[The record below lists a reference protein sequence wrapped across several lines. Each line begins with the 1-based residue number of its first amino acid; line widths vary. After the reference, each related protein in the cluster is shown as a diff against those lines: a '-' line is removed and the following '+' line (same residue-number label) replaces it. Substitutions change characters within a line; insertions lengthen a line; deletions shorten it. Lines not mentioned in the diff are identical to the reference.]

1 MLATIR
7 SATTSQKIRLRAVAL
22 CVLAIASIAMVGCAG
37 LVQSAGTT
45 KSGSVTSAPTIT
57 SINPTSGAI
66 GSSVTIT
73 GTNLGASQGTST
85 VTFNGIAA
93 TPASWTATSVVV
105 PVPAGATTGNIVVT
119 VGGVASNGVSFAVTA
134 SSPSITGLN
143 PTSGLTG
150 TSVTITGTNFG
161 ATQGTS
167 TVKFNGTTATP
178 TTWTATSIAVP
189 VPAGAT
195 TGNIVV
201 TVGGVASNGVSFA
214 VTASGPSITGLNP
227 TSGLTGTSVTIT
239 GTNFGATQGTSTI
252 KFNGTTAT
260 PTNWTAA
267 SIVVPV
273 PAGATTGNVVVTAG
287 GVTSNGVN
295 FTVTVPAP
303 SITSLN
309 PNAGFLGTVVTITGA
324 NFGATKGTSTI
335 KFNGTTGTPTSWSA
349 TSIVV
354 PAPTGATTGS
364 VVVTVGGVAS
374 NGLTFTVQADTTSP
388 TVPAGLTATAASSS
402 QINLSWTAS
411 TDNVGVAGYKVFRG
425 GTQVGTSAAT
435 SYSDSGLAAST
446 SYTYTVAANDAA
458 GNTSAQ
464 SAGASATTLAA
475 SSGGQIPS
483 TLGWYQIPNTSIKSL
498 CPSYSDIQAS
508 SGCAAVMS
516 AWSGALFDTKR
527 NRLIIHGGGHSDY
540 YGNEIYAIDFNT
552 NPISAVLVKDASH
565 GSAITNVTSTPE
577 AFNDGTPNAR
587 HTYNGWVYL
596 PTQDSY
602 LLYGAGL
609 SADGPFSDGQWLFN
623 ASNLTWTQQQPATH
637 PNTAKTGSIPQH
649 AYDPVTDTVYFVEG
663 NASQFW
669 QLQPATGQ
677 WTSLGSSGS
686 ACGNDNATS
695 SIDPVRRL
703 YACVGNG
710 ELFTVSLNSPF
721 TVTNDTSAPGCAT
734 LAGTNSP
741 GFAYDPI
748 QQLFVGWAGGNTAF
762 TYNPAS
768 HSCTAIT
775 SYSGG
780 PTTIQPNG
788 TFGRFRYAPAL
799 GVFVVINDINS
810 NAYSLRLSPVS
821 GGTGGP
827 TITNVTVSAVT
838 TSGAS
843 VGWTTDVAAT
853 SQVEYG
859 LTTAYGTLT
868 TLNSSLVTSHSQPVA
883 GLVANTLYHYRVR
896 SKNSSGVESISG
908 DAAFTTNNT
917 TDTTAPTVSI
927 TSPAASASLAGT
939 VSVTANASD
948 NVAVASVQFL
958 LDGANLGAPD
968 ITAPYAISW
977 DTTTVVNGAHTLSA
991 RATDTSGNI
1000 GNAAGV
1006 AVNVTNS
1013 ATASNFQALCTAP
1026 GVVTCVTWDSPSA
1039 FTPATGGGG
1048 YASGLYPAEDGTYQG
1063 IQDTTNRVDGAGA
1076 LEFVIRP
1083 GSVHPHGTNP
1093 AGYWFQQFGTDGSP
1107 THFGEGTTLYLQFR
1121 FMVSPTMLN
1130 YDWTQAGGEGW
1141 KVFIVFG
1148 PVPGQS
1154 CTSDQFVQENTN
1166 QTNVA
1171 TGYVSCGTPG
1181 LYSNG
1186 GSPPMNIEQ
1195 GDYNCAYAGGGATY
1209 TGPTCFVYPAS
1220 TWITEYWVVHIG
1232 TFGQP
1237 NSSFQAWIAPEGQPL
1252 KQFINLP
1259 NFNFGDGS
1267 DHTVGLNAIEL
1278 TPYFSG
1284 ANGSTTTPGAS
1295 MWFDDLIISTQPIA
1309 APTN

>member
-1 MLATIR
+1 M
-7 SATTSQKIRLRAVAL
+7 L
-22 CVLAIASIAMVGCAG
+22 CVLAVASITLAGCAG
-37 LVQSAGTT
+37 LVQSADTT
-45 KSGSVTSAPTIT
+45 KTGNGISAP
-57 SINPTSGAI
+57 SIASLSPTSGPI
-66 GSSVTIT
+66 GAAVTIT
-73 GTNLGASQGTST
+73 GA
-85 VTFNGIAA
+85 
-93 TPASWTATSVVV
+93 
-105 PVPAGATTGNIVVT
+105 
-119 VGGVASNGVSFAVTA
+119 
-134 SSPSITGLN
+134 
-143 PTSGLTG
+143 
-150 TSVTITGTNFG
+150 
-161 ATQGTS
+161 
-167 TVKFNGTTATP
+167 
-178 TTWTATSIAVP
+178 
-189 VPAGAT
+189 
-195 TGNIVV
+195 
-201 TVGGVASNGVSFA
+201 
-214 VTASGPSITGLNP
+214 
-227 TSGLTGTSVTIT
+227 
-239 GTNFGATQGTSTI
+239 NFGATQGTSTI
-252 KFNGTTAT
+252 SFNGIAAT
-260 PTNWTAA
+260 PTTWSAT

-273 PAGATTGNVVVTAG
+273 PTGATTGNVVVAVG
-287 GVTSNGVN
+287 GAASNGMS
-295 FTVTVPAP
+295 FTVNVPAP
-303 SITSLN
+303 SITILS
-309 PNAGFLGTVVTITGA
+309 PTSGGLGASVTITGA
-324 NFGATKGTSTI
+324 NFGATKGTSTV
-335 KFNGTTGTPTSWSA
+335 KFNGIAATPTSWSASSILVPVPAGATTGNVVVTVGGTSSNGVSFTVTSPGPSITSLNPTSGLIGSSVTIAGANFGTTQGTNTVKFNGIAATVTSWSA
-349 TSIVV
+349 TSIVTSV
-354 PAPTGATTGS
+354 PTGATTGSVVVTVSGVASNGVNFAVSAPPSLTSLNPSSGFLGTSVTITGVNFGATQGTSTVKFNGITATSTSWSTTSIVANAPTGATTGN

-374 NGLTFTVQADTTSP
+374 NGLTFTVQTDTTSP
-388 TVPAGLTATAASSS
+388 TVPAGLTASAASSS

-411 TDNVGVAGYKVFRG
+411 TDNVGVTGYKVYRG
-425 GTQVGTSAAT
+425 GTQVGTSAAA
-435 SYSDSGLAAST
+435 SYLDSGLAAST
-446 SYTYTVAANDAA
+446 SYSYTVAAFDAA

-464 SAGASATTLAA
+464 SSGASATTLA
-475 SSGGQIPS
+475 SGSGGQIPS
-483 TLGWYQIPNTSIKSL
+483 ALGWYQIPNTSIKSL

-540 YGNEIYAIDFNT
+540 YGNEIYAIDFNA

-577 AFNDGTPNAR
+577 AFLDGTPNAR

-623 ASNLTWTQQQPATH
+623 PSNLSWTQQHPTTH

-669 QLQPATGQ
+669 QMNPATGA
-677 WTSLGSSGS
+677 WTSLGSSGA

-710 ELFTVSLNSPF
+710 ELFTVSLNSPY
-721 TVTNDTSAPGCAT
+721 TVTNDTSAPGCST

-748 QQLFVGWAGGNTAF
+748 QQLFVGWAGGNTVY
-762 TYNPAS
+762 TYNPSA

-799 GVFVVINDINS
+799 GVFVVVNDINS
-810 NAYSLRLSPVS
+810 NAYSLRLTPVS

-827 TITNVTVSAVT
+827 AISNVAVNGVT
-838 TSGAS
+838 TSAAAVS
-843 VGWTTDVAAT
+843 WTTDVAST

-859 LTTAYGTLT
+859 PTTAYGTLT
-868 TLNSSLVTSHSQPVA
+868 TLNASLVTSHSVSLA
-883 GLVANTLYHYRVR
+883 GLAANTLYHYRVR
-896 SKNSSGVESISG
+896 SKNSSGIESISG
-908 DAAFTTNNT
+908 DAAFTTSST
-917 TDTTAPTVSI
+917 TDTTPPTVSL
-927 TSPAASASLAGT
+927 TAPALNATLAGT
-939 VSVTANASD
+939 VSVTANAAD

-958 LDGANLGAPD
+958 VDGANLGAPVT
-968 ITAPYAISW
+968 TAPYAVSW
-977 DTTTVVNGAHTLSA
+977 NTTSVVNGTHTLSA
-991 RATDTSGNI
+991 RATDTSGNV
-1000 GNAAGV
+1000 GNATGV
-1006 AVNVTNS
+1006 AVNVSNS
-1013 ATASNFQALCTAP
+1013 TTTSNFQSLCTAP
-1026 GVVTCVTWDSPSA
+1026 GVVTCVTWDSPTA
-1039 FTPATGGGG
+1039 FLPATGGAG

-1063 IQDTTNRVDGAGA
+1063 IQDTTNKVDGSGS

-1093 AGYWFQQFGTDGSP
+1093 AGYWFQQFGTDGAP
-1107 THFGEGTTLYLQFR
+1107 TNFGEGSTLYLQFR
-1121 FMVSPTMLN
+1121 FMVSPSMLN

-1148 PVPGQS
+1148 PVPGPS

-1181 LYSNG
+1181 LYTNNG
-1186 GSPPMNIEQ
+1186 NPPMNIEQ

-1209 TGPTCFVYPAS
+1209 TGPNCFVYPAS

-1232 TFGQP
+1232 TWGQA

-1267 DHTVGLNAIEL
+1267 NHAVGLNAIEL

-1284 ANGSTTTPGAS
+1284 ANGSTTTPAAS

-1309 APTN
+1309 APNN

>member
-1 MLATIR
+1 MFATIR
-7 SATTSQKIRLRAVAL
+7 SATISQETRLRAVAL
-22 CVLAIASIAMVGCAG
+22 CVLAIASFALVGCAG

-45 KSGSVTSAPTIT
+45 KSGSVTSPPAIT

-93 TPASWTATSVVV
+93 TPTSWTATSIVV
-105 PVPAGATTGNIVVT
+105 PVPAGATTGNVAVT
-119 VGGVASNGVSFAVTA
+119 VGGVASNGVSFTVT
-134 SSPSITGLN
+134 SPGPSITGLN

-150 TSVTITGTNFG
+150 SSVTITGANFG

-178 TTWTATSIAVP
+178 TSWTATSI
-189 VPAGAT
+189 
-195 TGNIVV
+195 
-201 TVGGVASNGVSFA
+201 VA
-214 VTASGPSITGLNP
+214 
-227 TSGLTGTSVTIT
+227 
-239 GTNFGATQGTSTI
+239 
-252 KFNGTTAT
+252 
-260 PTNWTAA
+260 
-267 SIVVPV
+267 PV
-273 PAGATTGNVVVTAG
+273 PAGATTGNVLVTVG
-287 GVTSNGVN
+287 GVISNGVN

-309 PNAGFLGTVVTITGA
+309 PNAGFLGTVVTIAGA
-324 NFGATKGTSTI
+324 SFGATQGTSTV
-335 KFNGTTGTPTSWSA
+335 KFNGTAATPTSWSA

-354 PAPTGATTGS
+354 KAPPGATTGS

-374 NGLTFTVQADTTSP
+374 NGLIFTVQADTTPP
-388 TVPAGLTATAASSS
+388 TVPTGLTATAASSS

-411 TDNVGVAGYKVFRG
+411 TDNVAVTGYKVYRG
-425 GTQVGTSAAT
+425 GTQVGTSSAT
-435 SYSDSGLAAST
+435 SYLDSGLAAST
-446 SYTYTVAANDAA
+446 SYTYNVAATDAA
-458 GNTSAQ
+458 GNSSAQ
-464 SAGASATTLAA
+464 SGIASATTLA
-475 SSGGQIPS
+475 STGGGQIPS

-602 LLYGAGL
+602 MLYGAGL

-623 ASNLTWTQQQPATH
+623 PSNSSWTQQQPSTH

-710 ELFTVSLNSPF
+710 ELFTVSLNSPY
-721 TVTNDTSAPGCAT
+721 TVTNDTSAPGCST

-748 QQLFVGWAGGNTAF
+748 QQLFVGWAGGNTAYI
-762 TYNPAS
+762 YNPAL
-768 HSCTAIT
+768 HNCTAIT

-868 TLNSSLVTSHSQPVA
+868 TLNSSLVTSHSLPVA

-896 SKNSSGVESISG
+896 SKNSSGIESISG

-917 TDTTAPTVSI
+917 TDTTSPTVSI
-927 TSPAASASLAGT
+927 TAPAASATLAGT

-958 LDGANLGAPD
+958 LDGANLGATD
-968 ITAPYAISW
+968 TTAPYTVSW
-977 DTTTVVNGAHTLSA
+977 DTTTIVNGAHTLSA

-1006 AVNVTNS
+1006 TVNVTNS

-1026 GVVTCVTWDSPSA
+1026 GVVTCVTWDSASA

-1063 IQDTTNRVDGAGA
+1063 VQDTTNKVDGAGA
-1076 LEFVIRP
+1076 LQFVIRP

-1148 PVPGQS
+1148 PVPGPS